1 MEELYFDFNYPG
13 SARRASGLS
22 VCLCLFVNRMAV
34 SEPYR
39 KFVLVILLSEVL
51 DVDEQCA
58 PRFVTGGVQSGV
70 QFCF

>member
-1 MEELYFDFNYPG
+1 
-13 SARRASGLS
+13 LS